1 MDPLEESNKRFQ
13 RSVQVRVK
21 HKFTET
27 TKIKAVPNLPYD
39 GKENDSMSAALA
51 RLGDNPIVRKAAD
64 ESVFWRSCR
73 LLLDELSS
81 LFSACNI
88 VLIDCVVDGTNA
100 TAQGAAKIDAIIADD
115 FIFVYSEQ

>member
-1 MDPLEESNKRFQ
+1 
-13 RSVQVRVK
+13 
-21 HKFTET
+21 
-27 TKIKAVPNLPYD
+27 
-39 GKENDSMSAALA
+39 MSAALA
-51 RLGDNPIVRKAAD
+51 RLGDNPTARKAAD

-100 TAQGAAKIDAIIADD
+100 TTAQGAAKIDDIIATDD
-115 FIFVYSEQ
+115 FIFVYSDGTLY